1 MTHETRDAD
10 ADTPSRRH
18 QVGAERSTEPLPVL
32 HSRPSAFR
40 LVLGRLAIVVTVLSW
55 AMYVI
60 TTVLRRVIENELT
73 TLGTVIETVVYLGI
87 VTLLS
92 FSALMYLVSRQG
104 AHIRFRSHQR
114 VPRAQVDRHFSVPDP
129 RHGITVLIPSYVE
142 ETHVVVKTIW
152 SAALQEF
159 PDLQVVLLIDDPP
172 NPGDPERLRDLE
184 TTRRLGETVMSALA
198 APSSRLT
205 RARDTAGV
213 RLRGVAEVSGAEL
226 SRLASE
232 YRWAAHWLEQMAED
246 WEVVDH
252 TDQFFVHQVLG
263 DLARDLRTTVTA
275 LEGASREHGSLPLA
289 RVLQLYDRLA
299 WTFTASVRTF
309 ERKQYASLSHEANK
323 AMNLNAYISLMG
335 HSWKRVET
343 QRGVILR
350 EVYEGEYADLE
361 VPDSEYLL
369 TLDADSMLLR
379 EYCLRLVYLLECPE
393 NERVAVAQTPYC
405 SYRGAPTRMERI
417 AAATTDIQHI
427 LHQGLTYYDATFWV
441 GANAV
446 IRKRA
451 LDDIAQV
458 STEGARTVTT
468 YIQDRTVIEDTE
480 SSVDLGLHRWHL
492 VNYPERLSYSATPP
506 DFGSLVVQRR
516 RWANG
521 GLLILPKFIQQM
533 RERRNTSNA
542 VHLTQAALRINYM
555 ASIAW
560 ASIGLVFLLAFPFDS
575 RLLSPWVIAAAAPYF
590 LCMAQDLRDSRY
602 KRTDVFRIYGF
613 NLILLAVNVAG
624 TLKSV
629 QQGLTN
635 EKIPFARTPK
645 VSNRTAA
652 PWPYVLAPLAIIGLS
667 CVIFVLDWHARNWG
681 NAAFAG
687 FNAVMCTWALVS
699 YIGVRNCLEDLFFG
713 ILGWFFVPVEQP
725 RQDGAPRGHSRG
737 TDWRALLYYGELA
750 QPRGGGAAPVDRASA
765 GTWSPP
771 GHGARPDTDRS
782 AGGTHPG
789 AVSSGGVDAA

>member
-32 HSRPSAFR
+32 HSRPSALR

-104 AHIRFRSHQR
+104 AYIRFRSHQR

-172 NPGDPERLRDLE
+172 NPCDPERLHDLE

-205 RARDTAGV
+205 HARDTAGV

-226 SRLASE
+226 SRLTSE

-533 RERRNTSNA
+533 RVRRNTSNA

-560 ASIGLVFLLAFPFDS
+560 ASIGLVIPPGLPLRLAPPEPVGHRRGGS
-575 RLLSPWVIAAAAPYF
+575 VLPVHGPGPQGQPLQAHGRVPHLRLQPDPPGGQRGRHAEVRPAGPDEREDPLRPHAEGLQPHGRALALRVGAAGDHRAV
-590 LCMAQDLRDSRY
+590 LCDLRARLA
-602 KRTDVFRIYGF
+602 REELGQRGLRRVQRGDVHVG
-613 NLILLAVNVAG
+613 AG
-624 TLKSV
+624 
-629 QQGLTN
+629 
-635 EKIPFARTPK
+635 
-645 VSNRTAA
+645 
-652 PWPYVLAPLAIIGLS
+652 VLHRGAQLPGGP
-667 CVIFVLDWHARNWG
+667 VLRDPR
-681 NAAFAG
+681 
-687 FNAVMCTWALVS
+687 LVL
-699 YIGVRNCLEDLFFG
+699 R
-713 ILGWFFVPVEQP
+713 P
-725 RQDGAPRGHSRG
+725 
-737 TDWRALLYYGELA
+737 
-750 QPRGGGAAPVDRASA
+750 GGAAPA
-765 GTWSPP
+765 GRCATGALARHGLEGPALLR
-771 GHGARPDTDRS
+771 GARTTPRGRCGS
-782 AGGTHPG
+782 RGPGVGGDVVPSRARRPARH
-789 AVSSGGVDAA
+789 